1 MALETSNNDRWY
13 QNNIALRKLCIDN
26 SNYIFDVRGSSLREL
41 ILAAKENPLEIWK
54 LHYYNSNKNQ
64 YVLIFVDGSFK
75 KSSKLLK
82 FHTSMIAKG
91 WFKDLIDDVKLK
103 KENILSSNCIRT
115 YNEPKLF
122 VEAFDE
128 TSVKFR
134 KDVKIVEEDKEKY
147 LLVEKVLKGVY

>member
-64 YVLIFVDGSFK
+64 YVLIFVDGS
-75 KSSKLLK
+75 
-82 FHTSMIAKG
+82 MIAKG

-128 TSVKFR
+128 N
-134 KDVKIVEEDKEKY
+134 VKIVEEDKEKY
-147 LLVEKVLKGVY
+147 LLVEKVLK